1 MAYSTQ
7 ILEKAKQVLESRRK
21 DAQAEYEIRHNEVVK
36 KCPEIAL
43 MEADISNAGLEIIK
57 SLGMGSEKAGEYI
70 QSLAAKNLKAQNEK
84 SRLLKENGFDE
95 DYLEIPY
102 TCKKCSDT
110 GFADGKFCECHL
122 RLLQQLSSEELSKS
136 SRLKLSSFDTF
147 SLDYYDNPEE
157 KERAKQIFE
166 TCKEYASEFDLLSPN
181 LYFYGKTGLGKTHL
195 SLAIAN
201 EVIKKGYNVV
211 YGSTQNLLSKIER
224 EKFGKS
230 ADADGT
236 TEDMLLDCDLLIL
249 DDLGA
254 EFSTSFTVAIIYN
267 IINTRLCDGLPMI
280 INSNL
285 NFTQLKENYTPR
297 IASRIIGDFTA
308 IEFCGEDIRQL
319 KANE

>member
-7 ILEKAKQVLESRRK
+7 ILEKAKQILESRRK
-21 DAQAEYEIRHNEVVK
+21 DAETEYELRHNEVIR

-43 MEADISNAGLEIIK
+43 LEAEISNAGLDIIK
-57 SLGMGSEKAGEYI
+57 SLGMGSERAGEYI
-70 QSLAAKNLKAQNEK
+70 QSLAAKSLKNQNEK
-84 SRLLKENGFDE
+84 SRLLKENGFDA

-102 TCKKCSDT
+102 TCKKCEDT

-122 RLLQQLSSEELSKS
+122 KLLQKLSFEELSES
-136 SRLKLSSFDTF
+136 SRLKLSSFESF

-157 KERAKQIFE
+157 RERAKQIFE
-166 TCKEYASEFDLLSPN
+166 TCKEYAREFDSLSPN

-211 YGSTQNLLSKIER
+211 YGSAQNLLSKIER
-224 EKFGKS
+224 ERFGRS
-230 ADADGT
+230 ADPDGT
-236 TEDMLLDCDLLIL
+236 TEEMLLNCDLLIL

-254 EFSTSFTVAIIYN
+254 EFSTSFTVATIYN

-285 NFTQLKENYTPR
+285 NFTQLKETYTPR

-308 IEFCGEDIRQL
+308 IEFCGEDIRQI
-319 KANE
+319 KASE